1 MILQEKLV
9 RAFRCLLVIVFI
21 QLAAVAAVRAAEVI
35 NNPDPATIYL
45 LQCKFAGTTPAY
57 EAMAQADSSVKAAD
71 EFHKAELAKQ
81 LVASL
86 KARFASL
93 EGVKEITVNFMSNF
107 SEYDAQ
113 TGEYDFDI
121 SDGTYVPANAFGRE
135 LRIAL
140 TNGTLAQTWKLGP
153 KEAEEALR
161 KNKGERWARLALRL
175 ALLPSSPAVDR
186 EPIVL
191 NTKIVG
197 YDVLNRFS
205 NVKLGSAV
213 VENAH

>member
-1 MILQEKLV
+1 V
-9 RAFRCLLVIVFI
+9 HAFRSLLAMVAI
-21 QLAAVAAVRAAEVI
+21 QLAGGAAVHAAEIV
-35 NNPDPATIYL
+35 NNPDPTTIYL
-45 LQCKFAGTTPAY
+45 LQCKFSGTAPAY
-57 EAMAQADSSVKAAD
+57 EAMAQADSTVKAAD

-81 LVASL
+81 LAASL

-93 EGVKEITVNFMSNF
+93 EGVKEITVNFVSHF
-107 SEYDAQ
+107 TEYDSQ
-113 TGEYDFDI
+113 NGEYDFDI
-121 SDGTYVPANAFGRE
+121 SDGTYVPANAFGRD

-140 TNGTLAQTWKLGP
+140 NNGTIAQTWKLGP

-161 KNKGERWARLALRL
+161 KNKGDRWVRLALRL
-175 ALLPSSPAVDR
+175 ALQSSSPAVDR

-213 VENAH
+213 VETPH

>member
-1 MILQEKLV
+1 V
-9 RAFRCLLVIVFI
+9 HAFRSLLAMVAI
-21 QLAAVAAVRAAEVI
+21 QLAGGAAVHATEIV
-35 NNPDPATIYL
+35 NNPDPTTIYL
-45 LQCKFAGTTPAY
+45 LQCKFSGTAPAY
-57 EAMAQADSSVKAAD
+57 EAMAQADSTVKAAD

-81 LVASL
+81 LAASL

-93 EGVKEITVNFMSNF
+93 EGVKEITVNFVSHF
-107 SEYDAQ
+107 TEYDSQ
-113 TGEYDFDI
+113 NGEYDFDI
-121 SDGTYVPANAFGRE
+121 SDGTYVPANAFGRD
-135 LRIAL
+135 LRITL
-140 TNGTLAQTWKLGP
+140 NNGTIAQTWKLGP

-161 KNKGERWARLALRL
+161 KNKGDRWVRLALRL
-175 ALLPSSPAVDR
+175 ALQSSSPAVDR

-213 VENAH
+213 VETPH